1 MALICGPVIGR
12 ALGAPVAPKCRRV
25 IFSWVALS
33 MSPAFR
39 MSPAVSSRAFASGL
53 TFFFFAMVYLLN
65 NAFRKRLRQSLP
77 VRFEPEPRDL
87 PRGREFVI
95 FDIPA
100 RAFGKAKQNH
110 RAGLRAVSDQHAKAA
125 RASLSGPRHKLLD
138 DTASHIRVHQAA
150 LDSFTEH
157 PKSGSVSV

>member
-1 MALICGPVIGR
+1 MARICDPVIGG
-12 ALGAPVAPKCRRV
+12 ALGALAAPKCRRG

-53 TFFFFAMVYLLN
+53 IFFFFAMVYLLN
-65 NAFRKRLRQSLP
+65 NAFRKCFRQGLP
-77 VRFEPEPRDL
+77 IRFEPEPRDL

-100 RAFGKAKQNH
+100 RAFGK
-110 RAGLRAVSDQHAKAA
+110 
-125 RASLSGPRHKLLD
+125 
-138 DTASHIRVHQAA
+138 
-150 LDSFTEH
+150 
-157 PKSGSVSV
+157 

>member
-1 MALICGPVIGR
+1 MALICGPVIGE

-33 MSPAFR
+33 MSPAVR

-65 NAFRKRLRQSLP
+65 NAFRNRLRQSLP

-100 RAFGKAKQNH
+100 PAFRRAKQQH
-110 RAGLRAVSDQHAKAA
+110 RTGLRAVRDLYS
-125 RASLSGPRHKLLD
+125 
-138 DTASHIRVHQAA
+138 TA
-150 LDSFTEH
+150 
-157 PKSGSVSV
+157 